1 MLSQK
6 LVQGVPA
13 WFKFAR
19 VLATG
24 DALIDGDAVCWEF
37 LLTMPVVTAIATV
50 VNRVREE
57 FLSIVKVII
66 GVEVTTDEDEGLPN
80 LKLVPSSEVGSCVAG
95 GSASVGEETFEKG
108 GVDGELEA
116 FEEER
121 VVVIE
126 ESMNKLVS
134 QVVEEESA
142 EETIIR
148 VFSDEGIATSEDG
161 TVLNDGEIV
170 GVLETSPLSS
180 INELTIFFDD
190 TLMAARLPA
199 ILAETAI
206 TTVAIQTRITNV
218 RLLIPITV
226 ASLFSFVLFSF
237 EFPLPSSSL
246 SQGRDVFF
254 FLFERGASSFR

>member
-1 MLSQK
+1 
-6 LVQGVPA
+6 
-13 WFKFAR
+13 
-19 VLATG
+19 
-24 DALIDGDAVCWEF
+24 
-37 LLTMPVVTAIATV
+37 
-50 VNRVREE
+50 
-57 FLSIVKVII
+57 
-66 GVEVTTDEDEGLPN
+66 
-80 LKLVPSSEVGSCVAG
+80 
-95 GSASVGEETFEKG
+95 
-108 GVDGELEA
+108 
-116 FEEER
+116 
-121 VVVIE
+121 
-126 ESMNKLVS
+126 MNKLVS

-170 GVLETSPLSS
+170 GVLETSLLSS